1 VPILILGAKPVEIP
15 AGLNWASLA
24 ASDFALR
31 ATTGQDDPTGRG
43 TEMYNV
49 MKIFI
54 LAAAIMVV
62 AFFAN
67 LFGFVSIPWLDVNSV
82 ATYGDDAN
90 ESDRAAQK
98 VFED

>member
-1 VPILILGAKPVEIP
+1 M
-15 AGLNWASLA
+15 N
-24 ASDFALR
+24 R
-31 ATTGQDDPTGRG
+31 
-43 TEMYNV
+43 V

-54 LAAAIMVV
+54 FAAAILVV

-82 ATYGDDAN
+82 PTYGGSAN
-90 ESDRAAQK
+90 QADQAAQK

>member
-1 VPILILGAKPVEIP
+1 
-15 AGLNWASLA
+15 
-24 ASDFALR
+24 
-31 ATTGQDDPTGRG
+31 
-43 TEMYNV
+43 MYNG

-54 LAAAIMVV
+54 IAAAIMVV

-90 ESDRAAQK
+90 RSDQAAQK
-98 VFED
+98 AFEE